1 MAERP
6 ATSPTGR
13 QASISVLR
21 SSPYR
26 NNPNYPNSTFGGLD
40 VAYYNANVP
49 EGSSPVDASLEEA
62 IGNLLP
68 EDLAAIVGV
77 ANNIGLEPIA
87 MLAILHEE
95 SAGTMDPGIPMLD
108 GRSSATGAL
117 QMLTA
122 NLLGSGDPG
131 VAETLGVPG
140 NTWQER
146 RRSLQNMS
154 LAEYMGYVQKY
165 FEQPYAEWMN
175 LSPEDKAGPD
185 GAIRAYQAVHAGKVG
200 GSAREEGDDGKKT
213 EDVFPAIMNRYN
225 ALSGMDLDLGSGAAP
240 PRPEGAPRQDAP
252 TRTAGF
258 NNMDG
263 ELWTNLINLE
273 NQYLGYLGEPKN
285 ATYVQY
291 YLGKPLAPFLQ
302 KLNELALRSGQPPQ
316 FNAQESRLSTP
327 EEIGRYTPEA
337 LATFRKEHLVL
348 RKRRHGIALT
358 PEEQLVFEGWEQ
370 RTQRTPTD
378 EERATAKASG
388 ERLGTSMEEGTEA
401 RRGHEWGKTKK
412 LLEED
417 AARKEAARAM
427 DDQMWGRA
435 QKKMAEQFG
444 VTRERRREDEAKAL
458 DLDTPEERGQEAHG
472 FAPAAEQ
479 EKRLEAT
486 RGPQDTGDVGYR
498 PGYEE
503 LQRLR
508 EGTNPS
514 EEELFVR
521 EYIKKHNL

>member
-1 MAERP
+1 MADPHPQTNRP

-13 QASISVLR
+13 QASISLLR

-26 NNPNYPNSTFGGLD
+26 DNPDYPNSTFGGLD

-49 EGSSPVDASLEEA
+49 EGSSRVQASLEEA
-62 IGNLLP
+62 IRNLRP
-68 EDLAAIVGV
+68 EDLAAVVGV

-95 SAGTMDPGIPMLD
+95 SAGTMDPGIPMID

-117 QMLTA
+117 QFLTA
-122 NLLGSGDPG
+122 DKLKEDGGGPG
-131 VAETLGVPG
+131 VAETIGVPG
-140 NTWQER
+140 NTWRDR
-146 RRSLQNMS
+146 RRNLQDMS

-175 LSPEDKAGPD
+175 LSPEDKAGPN

-200 GSAREEGDDGKKT
+200 GTAREAGDDGKKT

-225 ALSGMDLDLGSGAAP
+225 ALREMNLDLGSGTAP

-252 TRTAGF
+252 IRTARF
-258 NNMDG
+258 NSMDG

-316 FNAQESRLSTP
+316 FNAQEKRFSTP
-327 EEIGRYTPEA
+327 EEIGQYTPEA
-337 LATFRKEHLVL
+337 LETFRKEHLVL
-348 RKRRHGIALT
+348 RKRRHGVPLT
-358 PEEQLVFEGWEQ
+358 DEERLVFDEWEH
-370 RTQRTPTD
+370 RTQRTATD
-378 EERATAKASG
+378 EERATAKAAG
-388 ERLGTSMEEGTEA
+388 ERLETSMEEGTEA
-401 RRGHEWGKTKK
+401 RRGHEWAKTKE

-417 AARKEAARAM
+417 AARKETARTM
-427 DDQMWGRA
+427 DNRMWGRA
-435 QKKMAEQFG
+435 RNKMAEQFG
-444 VTRERRREDEAKAL
+444 VTRERQAL

-472 FAPAAEQ
+472 FISKA
-479 EKRLEAT
+479 
-486 RGPQDTGDVGYR
+486 DVGYR
-498 PGYEE
+498 PSPEE
-503 LQRLR
+503 LAKLQG
-508 EGTNPS
+508 E
-514 EEELFVR
+514 
-521 EYIKKHNL
+521 